1 MGRWARGTKGWKSH
15 KNGGRVSCVHAKQ
28 EGRRQNEEGKLVR
41 GESGGGPP
49 HSRMLAQ
56 ITRPP
61 ESCQGGCGRRDTAV
75 SRTRTRT
82 RTIGVVCKG
91 SAKTSAQQMKNRMR
105 LYESVSWG
113 AGCGWNQIRCRK
125 YLIFRELGGFFTIF
139 HPFFTPYFRWN
150 RFIVKYLCKIHGYKR
165 RKQFKYKVENV
176 KWEEKRDTNCTN
188 EHEWFLAKN
197 AKGLLN
203 WYQTGALGFGAC
215 GCGKGLRLRLRLGL
229 GLRVR
234 FGLCREGVIC

>member
-1 MGRWARGTKGWKSH
+1 M
-15 KNGGRVSCVHAKQ
+15 
-28 EGRRQNEEGKLVR
+28 R

-139 HPFFTPYFRWN
+139 HPFFTPYFRFN
-150 RFIVKYLCKIHGYKR
+150 GLNIRHLGKTHGYKR
-165 RKQFKYKVENV
+165 RKQFKYKIE
-176 KWEEKRDTNCTN
+176 
-188 EHEWFLAKN
+188 N
-197 AKGLLN
+197 AKWQAEKPDYNHGWTRMNTDLN
-203 WYQTGALGFGAC
+203 RSKRSEQRADGERGARGRSEDFSALAERRNRPG
-215 GCGKGLRLRLRLGL
+215 GLRLRLRLGL
-229 GLRVR
+229 RWGAR